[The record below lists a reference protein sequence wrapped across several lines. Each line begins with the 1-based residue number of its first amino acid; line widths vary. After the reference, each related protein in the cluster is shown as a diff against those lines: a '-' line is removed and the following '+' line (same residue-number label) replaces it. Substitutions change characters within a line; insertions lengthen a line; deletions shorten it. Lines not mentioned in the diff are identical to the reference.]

1 MFNRNQR
8 KAEDIMEQAIELV
21 ISEKSQ
27 EKIKLFMEIMDDYFD
42 SYQTK
47 ELDPY
52 LNILDDDIE
61 QGKGKF
67 KQIHQVREEIS
78 ELLKLI
84 PFRVKL
90 IVRKKMAEVI
100 DTILSEKFE
109 KMIKL
114 SRKTF
119 YQNLDSEQKEL
130 YDRKLRRIR
139 RETNILRH
147 YHDFLIANIK

>member
-1 MFNRNQR
+1 LFNRNQR